1 MGNKMIDVNE
11 KYVFK
16 VRECCLPLETC
27 QFRCE
32 DLTCALE
39 EDCVVIKKIKEQN
52 TKQEKIERLKR
63 EIKKLEYNI
72 EDNDKHIK
80 KELNLY
86 FGVQKMWRKKIKQK
100 EQELKELE
108 DEKE

>member
-16 VRECCLPLETC
+16 VRECCLPLENC
-27 QFRCE
+27 QFRYE

-52 TKQEKIERLKR
+52 NGN
-63 EIKKLEYNI
+63 NI
-72 EDNDKHIK
+72 SNS
-80 KELNLY
+80 
-86 FGVQKMWRKKIKQK
+86 
-100 EQELKELE
+100 
-108 DEKE
+108 